1 MFFEKSMFCHFS
13 FFLYFRTDM
22 LEIPYLLVIGVLI
35 MCTTTRN
42 KVNLI
47 SIDIIYKIEVANQN
61 KNNLLNYK

>member
-1 MFFEKSMFCHFS
+1 
-13 FFLYFRTDM
+13 M
-22 LEIPYLLVIGVLI
+22 LEIPYLLFIGVLA

>member
-1 MFFEKSMFCHFS
+1 MKSQCFVTLVFFI
-13 FFLYFRTDM
+13 YFRTDM
-22 LEIPYLLVIGVLI
+22 LEIPYLLFIGVLA